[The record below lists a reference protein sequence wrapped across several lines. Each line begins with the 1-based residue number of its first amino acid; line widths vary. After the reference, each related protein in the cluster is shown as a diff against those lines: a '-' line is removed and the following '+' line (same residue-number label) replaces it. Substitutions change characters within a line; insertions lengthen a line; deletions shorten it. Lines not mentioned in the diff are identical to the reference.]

1 MIIDNKENQAMKKE
15 KQTAP
20 KSSEADNKAEMNTNK
35 SALETA
41 RKRDVLKDT
50 KDSNLDDFGT
60 DQNSDPVLT
69 KNQ

>member
-1 MIIDNKENQAMKKE
+1 MKKD

-20 KSSEADNKAEMNTNK
+20 RNSEAENKEEMNTNK
-35 SALETA
+35 SAPETA
-41 RKRDVLKDT
+41 RKRDVLKNT

-60 DQNSDPVLT
+60 DQNSDPILA

>member
-1 MIIDNKENQAMKKE
+1 MKKE

-20 KSSEADNKAEMNTNK
+20 KGSEAANKAAKNITQ
-35 SALETA
+35 SAPETA

-60 DQNSDPVLT
+60 DQNSDPVLA

>member
-1 MIIDNKENQAMKKE
+1 MKKE
-15 KQTAP
+15 KQTAL
-20 KSSEADNKAEMNTNK
+20 KRSETVNKADIDTNK
-35 SALETA
+35 SAPETA

-60 DQNSDPVLT
+60 DQNSDPVLA